1 MPAVFLLQQDNQSL
15 SNEAEETA
23 VTASW
28 SMFLGHLHFWLK
40 DGSEIPA
47 TPACDSFV
55 LNARRPERWRK
66 WKKERKVPTL
76 RQSNRFC
83 LTSSLTPPKKN
94 LKHQRKHKR
103 LASESRPQ
111 PSPSITCTKTFI
123 NMSAFTFLCKRA
135 CLVHTAAP
143 VLLQT
148 F

>member
-1 MPAVFLLQQDNQSL
+1 MLADFLLRPGNQSL
-15 SNEAEETA
+15 SNEAEEMA

-28 SMFLGHLHFWLK
+28 SMFFSHLRLWLK
-40 DGSEIPA
+40 GGSRIPA
-47 TPACDSFV
+47 TPVCDSFV

-76 RQSNRFC
+76 RQSNRFF
-83 LTSSLTPPKKN
+83 LTSLPTQKKT

-103 LASESRPQ
+103 LASEARPQ
-111 PSPSITCTKTFI
+111 PSSSITCTKTCI
-123 NMSAFTFLCKRA
+123 NMSAFTFPSKGA
-135 CLVHTAAP
+135 CFVHTVP